1 MTIFF
6 SNKYYMNFQSNGRVD
21 ILGPIGP
28 QFSLSDKIPLKHCV
42 SYRDALSGQWTD
54 TLLSCTFFSKE
65 NIQILQNAIK
75 KGVYMRSNEQYI
87 IAPQDCDEL
96 KIIMRS
102 IYLEYANN
110 LPCDIKN
117 QIIELNK
124 RVTDFCVDQIYKA
137 AIGYIKYKYDAST
150 LAVPISTPINTSPK
164 TNTLELQRFF

>member
-1 MTIFF
+1 
-6 SNKYYMNFQSNGRVD
+6 MNFESNGRVD

-42 SYRDALSGQWTD
+42 GFRDALAGQWTD

-65 NIQILQNAIK
+65 NIIILQNAIK
-75 KGVYMRSNEQYI
+75 KGVYDRSNQQYI
-87 IAPQDCDEL
+87 IGQQDTDEL

-102 IYLEYANN
+102 IYLEHANN
-110 LPCDIKN
+110 LPCDIKK

-124 RVTDFCVDQIYKA
+124 IVVNFSVEQIYKA

-150 LAVPISTPINTSPK
+150 LAVPIATPVNTSPK
-164 TNTLELQRFF
+164 TNTLELQPFF